1 MTAAATW
8 RRPRMD
14 DQERQRRDAYE
25 RVRASFRLEGQQL
38 RPDEERELEAYFR
51 GEVTLDELTSRAI
64 ARFTA
69 AAKTP
74 AGSSET

>member
-1 MTAAATW
+1 MTAAVTV

-14 DQERQRRDAYE
+14 EEERLRREAYE

-51 GEVTLDELTSRAI
+51 GEVTLDELTARAI
-64 ARFTA
+64 ARFSTA
-69 AAKTP
+69 ANTP
-74 AGSSET
+74 TGSSDT